1 MRRQFLL
8 PDTLEDY
15 QRRCRE
21 CMPLNGDLDQLLY
34 SNPSTETELQVTIAS
49 GVLHSILC
57 CAKDKTLL
65 NLQAFEIYKHFSEDV
80 LNAAFN
86 KARTDCLLVA
96 IRRRNIQTVSRQISG
111 QAHLLSS
118 KYKSRL
124 SCQKLGHVVYDAYY
138 AFEKRFHEQQ
148 DTVSVHLASP
158 NFAQLLVMGER
169 LATKRLR
176 LSVQLPNNILT
187 VDTSSMYRSSGS
199 STDRIL
205 DHYSSIF
212 DNAPQTEY
220 AKRLESEC
228 CGRQAARVR
237 FHPANLTYR
246 LQCSP
251 YNQLS
256 KLPLRAMHFFCAF
269 DSLGQSV
276 NISCARLEQGECPF
290 GCIMRSGNY
299 LNAVERI
306 VYEHRVILRQLVADS
321 IIQTQIQLHLDDG
334 SPAGS
339 TTLTVSTSNL
349 LSIVKQLETYW
360 RQREQPLE
368 CKDLGKVL
376 AERTL
381 HKLTDWPNLCAGLL
395 DFEDGKQETD
405 RTQEYEPSLNKE
417 ERARAQDVFVV
428 HLPSI
433 RMEPT
438 ERQDLQMEKSKQAQL
453 RTALLEKVIK

>member
-1 MRRQFLL
+1 MRRQFIL
-8 PDTLEDY
+8 PDTLEEY

-21 CMPLNGDLDQLLY
+21 CLPLNGDTDQLLFA
-34 SNPSTETELQVTIAS
+34 NPSTETELQVTVAM

-57 CAKDKTLL
+57 CAKDKTLF

-86 KARTDCLLVA
+86 KARADSLVVA
-96 IRRRNIQTVSRQISG
+96 IKRRNIQAVSRQISG
-111 QAHLLSS
+111 PAHLLSS

-124 SCQKLGHVVYDAYY
+124 SCQKLGHVLYDAFF
-138 AFEKRFHEQQ
+138 AFEQRFQEQQ
-148 DTVSVHLASP
+148 GTVSVQLTSP
-158 NFAQLLVMGER
+158 NFAQLLLMGEW
-169 LATKRLR
+169 LATSQMC
-176 LSVQLPNNILT
+176 LSVQLPSNILT
-187 VDTSSMYRSSGS
+187 VDTSSMSRSSGS
-199 STDRIL
+199 ATDRIL

-220 AKRLESEC
+220 AKRLETEC
-228 CGRQAARVR
+228 CGRQASRVR

-246 LQCSP
+246 LQGSP

-256 KLPLRAMHFFCAF
+256 KLPLRAMHFFCAL

-306 VYEHRVILRQLVADS
+306 VYEHRVILRQVVADS
-321 IIQTQIQLHLDDG
+321 LTQTQMQLHLDDG
-334 SPAGS
+334 TSGSS

-349 LSIVKQLETYW
+349 LSLVKQLETYW
-360 RQREQPLE
+360 RQREQAQE

-381 HKLTDWPNLCAGLL
+381 HKLTDWPTLCAGLL
-395 DFEDGKQETD
+395 DFEDGKQETE

-433 RMEPT
+433 RMEQM
-438 ERQDLQMEKSKQAQL
+438 ERQDLQVEQVKQAEL
-453 RTALLEKVIK
+453 RKALLEKVTK